1 MPASTSFAHMTRR
14 EVPLNEVRAFV
25 DIWDT
30 YVPPFGPSLP
40 SHFPDLLRSGVLRPL
55 PVPPS

>member
-40 SHFPDLLRSGVLRPL
+40 PRFPDLLRLGVLRPYL
-55 PVPPS
+55 PP